1 MYLREKLNQ
10 YDIPILPESTT
21 HIVPVV
27 IGDSVKCK
35 QASEELIKNFNI
47 YVQPINYPTVEK
59 GTERFRINVT
69 PNHTEEHI
77 DTLCLAISSVFN
89 KLDISYK
96 HNH

>member
-27 IGDSVKCK
+27 IGDSAKCK
-35 QASEELIKNFNI
+35 QASEELIRNFNI
-47 YVQPINYPTVEK
+47 YVQPINSPTVEK

-89 KLDISYK
+89 KLDINYK